1 MRNTKDWFLN
11 AFENWYSNANQLAPL
26 DYPIN
31 INEWSG
37 ISNGEDADVLVKQM
51 EEFYANNKLKIA
63 YFNALNIAALIVLV
77 LSLGLVFLTPYS
89 LIFTIAA
96 AGFLLFR
103 ILKANKDYPEM
114 IRRNVAQLRST
125 IKDIVEFK
133 VFFKNEMSKHD
144 LLINR
149 IKNI

>member
-1 MRNTKDWFLN
+1 MVR
-11 AFENWYSNANQLAPL
+11 
-26 DYPIN
+26 
-31 INEWSG
+31 
-37 ISNGEDADVLVKQM
+37 QM
-51 EEFYANNKLKIA
+51 EEYYASNKLKLC

-77 LSLGLVFLTPYS
+77 LSLGLVFLTPFS

-103 ILKANKDYPEM
+103 ILKANKDYPAM
-114 IRRNVAQLRST
+114 IRKNVETLRST

-133 VFFKNEMSKHD
+133 VFFKNEMGKHD